1 VSRTRSAPGRL
12 YVVRHGAT
20 EWSRSGRHTS
30 RTDLC
35 LLPDGEAEAVE
46 LKERLDGVD
55 FALVLTS
62 PRLRARSTAALA
74 GHPDAV
80 VDEDLREW
88 DYGTYEGLTRSQI
101 ADLAPG
107 WEIWT
112 GPTPDGESPG
122 EVEQR
127 LDRVI
132 DRALGAEGDVLV
144 FSHGHLSRALAA
156 RWIGQ
161 PLRLGA
167 SLRLGTATVSVLAH
181 DRGSRVIERWN
192 V

>member
-1 VSRTRSAPGRL
+1 MSRTGSQARRL
-12 YVVRHGAT
+12 YLVRHGAT

-30 RTDLC
+30 RTDLA
-35 LLPDGEAEAVE
+35 LLPDGEAEASG
-46 LKERLDGVD
+46 LRERLGGAD

-62 PRLRARSTAALA
+62 PRTRARSTAVLA
-74 GHPDAV
+74 GYPDAV

-88 DYGTYEGLTRSQI
+88 DYGAYEGLTRAQI
-101 ADLAPG
+101 ADLDPG
-107 WEIWT
+107 WEVWT

-122 EVEQR
+122 EVEER

-132 DRALGAEGDVLV
+132 DRVLRADGDVAV

-161 PLRLGA
+161 PLRLAA
-167 SLRLGTATVSVLAH
+167 SLKLGTAAVSVLGQ
-181 DRGSRVIERWN
+181 DRGARVIERWN
-192 V
+192 H

>member
-1 VSRTRSAPGRL
+1 MSRTGSASRRL

-30 RTDLC
+30 RTDLS

-46 LKERLDGVD
+46 LKEKLGGTD

-62 PRLRARSTAALA
+62 PRVRARSTAALA
-74 GHPDAV
+74 GYPDAV
-80 VDEDLREW
+80 VDEDLCEW
-88 DYGTYEGLTRSQI
+88 DYGSYEGLTRSQI
-101 ADLAPG
+101 ADLDPG
-107 WEIWT
+107 WEVWT

-132 DRALGAEGDVLV
+132 DRVVRAEGDVLV

-167 SLRLGTATVSVLAH
+167 SLQLGTAAVSVLGR
-181 DRGSRVIERWN
+181 DRGTRVIERWN
-192 V
+192 L

>member
-1 VSRTRSAPGRL
+1 MSRAGSGPGRL

-30 RTDLC
+30 RTDLA
-35 LLPDGEAEAVE
+35 LLPDGEAEALE
-46 LKERLDGVD
+46 LKERLGGTG

-62 PRLRARSTAALA
+62 PRTRARSTAALA
-74 GHPDAV
+74 GYPDAV

-88 DYGTYEGLTRSQI
+88 DYGSYEGMTRSQI
-101 ADLAPG
+101 ADLDPG

-112 GPTPDGESPG
+112 GPTPEGESPA
-122 EVEQR
+122 EVEER

-132 DRALGAEGDVLV
+132 ARVLGAEGHVLV

-167 SLRLGTATVSVLAH
+167 SLQLGTAAVSILGQ
-181 DRGSRVIERWN
+181 DRGTRVIERWN
-192 V
+192 L

>member
-1 VSRTRSAPGRL
+1 MSRTGSQARRL

-30 RTDLC
+30 RTDLS
-35 LLPDGEAEAVE
+35 LLPDGETEALE
-46 LKERLDGVD
+46 LEERLGGTD

-62 PRLRARSTAALA
+62 PRTRARSTATLA
-74 GHPDAV
+74 GYPDAV

-88 DYGTYEGLTRSQI
+88 DYGSYEGLTRSQI
-101 ADLAPG
+101 ADLDPG
-107 WEIWT
+107 WEVWT
-112 GPTPDGESPG
+112 GPTPDGESAG
-122 EVEQR
+122 EVEER

-132 DRALGAEGDVLV
+132 DRVLRAEGHVLV

-167 SLRLGTATVSVLAH
+167 SLQLGTAAVSVLGQ
-181 DRGSRVIERWN
+181 DRGTRVIERWN
-192 V
+192 H